1 MNGKLFK
8 TNKVKPLIDRYT
20 AAIIQFRRID
30 PEEIPDVAERRK
42 ANLKNVLASFSS
54 LETWDVIDP
63 VKLVVLP
70 ENILRHEFDT
80 KDPNQTQADR
90 VATAVSIPGE
100 ETDAIAEKAK
110 QYNTY
115 VSASIHEKDPK
126 YPEYFL
132 NTAFIMNPKGKI
144 ILKYRKI
151 NPWIPLELSTS
162 PHDMMPE
169 YKEPMFPV
177 VETELGNL
185 ACYVCYDQFFPEVA
199 RQLAFNGAE
208 VLLKPTIFPP
218 YPQHM
223 NYEPYDW
230 YTTVN
235 KMRSIEN
242 MVYGLNANG
251 AKYGNSQIVDYLGR
265 ILAVGDKGH
274 QMTIGATIDIQA
286 LRDYRKKTQLHNM
299 LEQVRTEC
307 YTYLQKPNW
316 PKNKPL
322 LNEQDYAEWAN
333 ESKFYKK

>member
-1 MNGKLFK
+1 M
-8 TNKVKPLIDRYT
+8 IDRYT

-30 PEEIPDVAERRK
+30 PEDIPDVNKRRE
-42 ANLKNVLASFSS
+42 ANLENMLASFSS
-54 LETWDVIDP
+54 LETWDQIDP
-63 VKLVVLP
+63 VKLVVFP
-70 ENILRHEFDT
+70 ENVFRHEFDT
-80 KDPNQTQADR
+80 KNPNQTQADR
-90 VATAVSIPGE
+90 VATAVKIPGP

-115 VSASIHEKDPK
+115 ISTSIHEKNPD

-132 NTAFIMNPKGKI
+132 NTAFIMNPKGRI

-162 PHDMMPE
+162 PHDIPG
-169 YKEPMFPV
+169 YKDPLFPV

-223 NYEPYDW
+223 MNEPYDW
-230 YTTVN
+230 YTVVN

-251 AKYGNSQIVDYLGR
+251 AKYGNSMIVDYLGR
-265 ILAVGDKGH
+265 IIANADKGH
-274 QMTIGATIDIQA
+274 AMTIGATIDVQE
-286 LRDYRKKTQLHNM
+286 LRDYRKKSKLHNM
-299 LEQVRTEC
+299 LQQVRTEC
-307 YTYLQKPNW
+307 YTYLNEPMW

-322 LNEQDYAEWAN
+322 LNEVDYEEWAPKP
-333 ESKFYKK
+333 KFYK

>member
-1 MNGKLFK
+1 
-8 TNKVKPLIDRYT
+8 VVERYT
-20 AAIIQFRRID
+20 SAIIQFQRIN
-30 PEEIPDVAERRK
+30 PEEIPDVNKRRK
-42 ANLKNVLASFSS
+42 ENLKNVLASFKT
-54 LETWDVIDP
+54 LETWDTIDP
-63 VKLVVLP
+63 VKLVLLP

-90 VATAVSIPGE
+90 VASAVNIPGE
-100 ETDAIAEKAK
+100 ETDAIAEKAR

-115 VSASIHEKDPK
+115 ISASIHEKDPK
-126 YPEYFL
+126 YPKYFL
-132 NTAFIMNPKGKI
+132 NTAFIMDPKGNI

-162 PHDMMPE
+162 PHDILDVYTDPL
-169 YKEPMFPV
+169 FPV

-185 ACYVCYDQFFPEVA
+185 ACYICYDQFFPEVA

-230 YTTVN
+230 FTIVN

-242 MVYGLNANG
+242 IVYGLNANG

-265 ILAVGDKGH
+265 VIAKAGRG
-274 QMTIGATIDIQA
+274 QSMTIGANIDIAA
-286 LRDYRKKTQLHNM
+286 LREYRNQAKLHNM
-299 LEQVRTEC
+299 LQQVRTEC
-307 YTYLQKPNW
+307 YTYLHNPIW
-316 PKNKPL
+316 PVNKPL
-322 LNEQDYAEWAN
+322 LNEKDYKEWAPKP
-333 ESKFYKK
+333 KFYQK